1 MTTNGRSGADLRIA
15 LASKGVYEESTSR
28 FLDAA
33 GLSVWR
39 PNPRQYVGR
48 VSQIPDAEVLFQR
61 PEDIVH
67 KVADGS
73 ADIGITGYDLVSE
86 YASDEPDVHVVL
98 PDLGFRRCQLVI
110 AVPDSW
116 LDITTIE
123 DLAELSIEFKRSGR
137 QLRIATK
144 FQTLVS
150 EHLYRNGV
158 NYFVLTA
165 AHGALEAAPA
175 LGYADAIADLTE
187 TGVTLRDNHL
197 RVIEGGVVLRAQ
209 ACLIANV
216 RSLGC
221 APRRLD
227 QARTFIELCEARIR
241 SRGYRVITANVCGAS
256 PEAVARQIVS
266 NIDLAGETGPT
277 VSQVFPKHAGDE
289 RWFAVSVIVPSDRLL
304 AAVDHLRKAGS
315 SGITVS
321 TPDYIFETESAAFA
335 ELCSAVATRAN
346 GGSMTERRRQW

>member
-1 MTTNGRSGADLRIA
+1 MSNRGGDHLRVA
-15 LASKGVYEESTSR
+15 LTSKGAYEESTSR
-28 FLDAA
+28 FLDSA

-48 VSQIPDAEVLFQR
+48 VSQIPAAEVLFQR

-73 ADIGITGYDLVSE
+73 ADIGITGYDLVAE
-86 YASDEPDVHVVL
+86 HAADDPNVHLVL
-98 PDLGFRRCQLVI
+98 RDLGFRRCQLVL

-116 LDITTIE
+116 LDITTID

-137 QLRIATK
+137 QLRVATK
-144 FQTLVS
+144 FPTLVAD
-150 EHLYRNGV
+150 HLYRGGV
-158 NYFVLTA
+158 NYFSLTA

-175 LGYADAIADLTE
+175 LGYADVIADLTE

-216 RSLGC
+216 RAVLASSE
-221 APRRLD
+221 RLE

-241 SRGYRVITANVCGAS
+241 SRGYRAITANVAGDS
-256 PEAVARQIVS
+256 HETVAARIVS
-266 NIDLAGETGPT
+266 NIELAGEAGPT
-277 VSQVFPKHAGDE
+277 VSQVFPKYAGSA
-289 RWFAVSVIVPSDRLL
+289 RWFSVSVIVPSDRML
-304 AAVDHLRKAGS
+304 AAVDHLRAAGS

-321 TPDYIFETESAAFA
+321 TPDYMFDSTSSAFA
-335 ELCSAVATRAN
+335 ELCAAGEGNAGR
-346 GGSMTERRRQW
+346 GSRRTW